1 MLWSVASQC
10 LEDKLCAII
19 ISGGIC
25 IRLLFKRLAEILPFS
40 DKKEYKNSTRPL
52 FKSDPSLIPSG
63 QHKGVYKPIRPM
75 YVSNHSLMCR
85 HLHLYQN
92 PQWEWPTE
100 IGGHHSKEQQL
111 CACENN
117 LKRLGQ

>member
-40 DKKEYKNSTRPL
+40 DKKEYKNLP
-52 FKSDPSLIPSG
+52 DPFLNQTIPIS
-63 QHKGVYKPIRPM
+63 QVDNIKGVYKPIRPM

-100 IGGHHSKEQQL
+100 I
-111 CACENN
+111 
-117 LKRLGQ
+117 